1 MYKLQK
7 VGLKHIY
14 GKLKHIGM
22 YWVQVF
28 DIRNGGGERKYTLL
42 SKVIKSCLSL
52 QNSSASVERSISDNK
67 NTLRPERI
75 SLLDES
81 LMGLRQIKEQAHKRA
96 GAKNG
101 SNLNTEIMTEMKVVH
116 SNYINLKKEEEA
128 ERLLRKP
135 RKKKSWKKEEK

>member
-1 MYKLQK
+1 M
-7 VGLKHIY
+7 
-14 GKLKHIGM
+14 
-22 YWVQVF
+22 
-28 DIRNGGGERKYTLL
+28 
-42 SKVIKSCLSL
+42 

-96 GAKNG
+96 GAKNV
-101 SNLNTEIMTEMKVVH
+101 SNLNTEIITEMKVAH

-135 RKKKSWKKEEK
+135 RKKKSWKKEKK